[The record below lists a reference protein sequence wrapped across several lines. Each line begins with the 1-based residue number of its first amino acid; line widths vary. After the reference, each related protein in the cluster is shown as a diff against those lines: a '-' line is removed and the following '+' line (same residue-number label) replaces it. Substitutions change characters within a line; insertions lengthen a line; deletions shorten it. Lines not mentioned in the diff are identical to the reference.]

1 MCHSFCLPSLESYLF
16 EFHGLK
22 SACVDSWRAN
32 KHKHLYIT
40 GGHTNK
46 RLIGGKSML
55 AFRLSS
61 YLKSTWRHRQIDN
74 SYFFFFRERQISIT
88 TSKKKT
94 MHSSCSRRTEQS
106 FSHHLHSYS
115 CASLRIRWIEVKVSI
130 HFRRQNSVSKCS
142 KQSGLSRI
150 QYRVEYFGRTW
161 ISLPALAHSGPK
173 PQTHER
179 KISRDSVSNAQ
190 IVFSNICLDTF
201 CLGNIFVDKFLNCC
215 RR

>member
-1 MCHSFCLPSLESYLF
+1 
-16 EFHGLK
+16 
-22 SACVDSWRAN
+22 
-32 KHKHLYIT
+32 
-40 GGHTNK
+40 
-46 RLIGGKSML
+46 
-55 AFRLSS
+55 
-61 YLKSTWRHRQIDN
+61 
-74 SYFFFFRERQISIT
+74 
-88 TSKKKT
+88 

-106 FSHHLHSYS
+106 FPHHVHSYS

-161 ISLPALAHSGPK
+161 ISLPALAHSGLK

-201 CLGNIFVDKFLNCC
+201 CLGNIFVDNISVKRNICGVKAIENIRISWKSAFLQNFSRADTCYEVEIWANLPEDKSESFGLC
-215 RR
+215 RSLHARKYLNGGWNLLLHTLPIKNFLAGLVCFRFI

>member
-1 MCHSFCLPSLESYLF
+1 MVWKAHALILDAP
-16 EFHGLK
+16 
-22 SACVDSWRAN
+22 
-32 KHKHLYIT
+32 
-40 GGHTNK
+40 TNISISTLLAGTQTSVK
-46 RLIGGKSML
+46 FPGKSVL

-61 YLKSTWRHRQIDN
+61 YLKSTWRHRQKDN
-74 SYFFFFRERQISIT
+74 SYFSFSENGKSQLPRVKT
-88 TSKKKT
+88 T

-106 FSHHLHSYS
+106 FPHRLHSYS
-115 CASLRIRWIEVKVSI
+115 CASLRIRWFEVKVSI

-150 QYRVEYFGRTW
+150 QYRVEYFGKTW
-161 ISLPALAHSGPK
+161 ISLPALAPSGPK

-215 RR
+215 CR